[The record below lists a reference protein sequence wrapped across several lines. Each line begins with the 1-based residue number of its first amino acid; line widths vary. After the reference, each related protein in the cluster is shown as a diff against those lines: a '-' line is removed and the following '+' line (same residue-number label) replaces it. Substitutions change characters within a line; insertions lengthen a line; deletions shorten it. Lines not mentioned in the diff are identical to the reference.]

1 MYPLPSSL
9 PDTCAKTKLTPTSPR
24 AALKQAVMPTVTLSG
39 TNAQG
44 STTSTTLS
52 MSEAA
57 FLVGSFAQ
65 QKSVTQANVASA
77 QKPLQT
83 LVVQPGQQFVLPG
96 TKILITPI
104 GVAVTGTWALLLAS
118 TIGYGTFMRM
128 KFKEQ
133 YRRRVARAVGGRV
146 ATI

>member
-1 MYPLPSSL
+1 
-9 PDTCAKTKLTPTSPR
+9 
-24 AALKQAVMPTVTLSG
+24 MPTVTLSG

-44 STTSTTLS
+44 SSASTTLS

-57 FLVGSFAQ
+57 FLVGSFSQ

-77 QKPLQT
+77 QAPIQT
-83 LVVQPGQQFVLPG
+83 LVVGPGQNFVLPG
-96 TKILITPI
+96 THILIAPI
-104 GVAVTGTWALLLAS
+104 GAVVTGAWAVLLAM
-118 TIGYGTFMRM
+118 TVGYGTIMRM

-133 YRRRVARAVGGRV
+133 YRRRVARVVGGRV